1 MPSKNS
7 FVASLFV
14 FALFGFLL
22 GGMNVYENVEVWRYG
37 QTASMSLSDPRQKL
51 PQFADDFNTTE
62 RDVVYTSS
70 AGEVVV
76 PQKMVLKTVAAQL
89 DAGQSVSIT
98 YMTNNPKKMFY
109 RNEGPE
115 SPWVWLIVGFVALAT
130 AIYALRLR
138 KREAG
143 E

>member
-1 MPSKNS
+1 MPSKNK
-7 FVASLFV
+7 FIAGLFV
-14 FALFGFLL
+14 VALCGFLV
-22 GGMNVYENVEVWRYG
+22 GGINLYDNVEVWRYG

-51 PQFADDFNTTE
+51 PRFTDDLSTTK
-62 RDVVYTSS
+62 RDIVYTSS

-76 PQKMVLKTVAAQL
+76 PQKMVFKTVAAQL

-98 YMTNNPKKMFY
+98 YMTNNPKKIFY
-109 RNEGPE
+109 QNERPE
-115 SPWVWLIVGFVALAT
+115 SPWVWLVIGFVALAT